1 MIRNAGVLTISVVM
15 IAMKCSLALAQSPV
29 PSILEVDIE
38 NVVEYQNDISDPSK
52 FGINPNVTP
61 SSGIME
67 FGPATVI
74 GDIVAVNGHPP
85 KDTFVGRP

>member
-15 IAMKCSLALAQSPV
+15 IAMKCSLALAQLPA

-52 FGINPNVTP
+52 FG
-61 SSGIME
+61 SG
-67 FGPATVI
+67 
-74 GDIVAVNGHPP
+74 
-85 KDTFVGRP
+85 